1 MAALTTTLTTSDKKQ
16 LDKTSQNAVLDLRG
30 VSKWYCRGESKM
42 TVLDNVDLQ
51 VSLGECVFLLGPS
64 GSGKTT
70 LLSIIGCVL
79 TADKG
84 EVRVMGRDI
93 SQLDSSAAALLRR
106 DQIGFLFQ
114 KFHLIRGLTAQE
126 NVAVPLLLRGCSDA
140 QANNRASELLDQ
152 VGLADFIKQHPKK
165 MSVGQCQRVA
175 FARALVGDPK
185 LILAD
190 EPTASLDAESGQL
203 AMELLRQLTVD
214 AGKTVIVVTHDH
226 RILPYAD
233 RVINVANG
241 KLREAFSNQPSAIS
255 PELSPLPTTHCP
267 LPTLLP

>member
-1 MAALTTTLTTSDKKQ
+1 
-16 LDKTSQNAVLDLRG
+16 
-30 VSKWYCRGESKM
+30 M
-42 TVLDNVDLQ
+42 TVLDKVDLQ
-51 VSLGECVFLLGPS
+51 VGLGECVFLLGPS

-79 TADKG
+79 TADSG
-84 EVRVMGRDI
+84 EVHVLGRDI
-93 SQLDSSAAALLRR
+93 SRLDSTAAALLRR

-126 NVAVPLLLRGCSDA
+126 NVAIPLLLSGISSA
-140 QANNRASELLDQ
+140 QANIRASELLDQ
-152 VGLADFIKQHPKK
+152 VGLADFIKQQPNR

-175 FARALVGDPK
+175 FARALVGDPQ

-214 AGKTVIVVTHDH
+214 AGKTVVVVTHDH
-226 RILPYAD
+226 RILPFAD
-233 RVINVANG
+233 RVLNVANG
-241 KLREAFSNQPSAIS
+241 KLKETVSEKRAAIS
-255 PELSPLPTTHCP
+255 PELYPLPTVHCP
-267 LPTLLP
+267 LPTLSP